1 MDAKANVGT
10 PVVPIA
16 VSQNVYTPMANAVRI
31 TQKSCLRA
39 LVIMIINIDLKFL
52 TDIVHTANYVR
63 HSYHGAEVWVMA
75 GGEAFAQYLNVQR
88 TVSPYRVLM

>member
-1 MDAKANVGT
+1 
-10 PVVPIA
+10 
-16 VSQNVYTPMANAVRI
+16 MANAVRI